1 MSRRAKKRRKK
12 RHGKE
17 DERMAEKRVTA
28 KIKERIESG
37 HKGESDRSG
46 EEGTTDEHMKA
57 QLGSLVD
64 KHHFEASEALRLID
78 QTIKEGSRVRW
89 IQTAQ
94 QSPAFFDVEPLP
106 NVVQVAL
113 NTKHPVYTHLYD
125 VLHADVD
132 DLSDEDVRDRLA
144 RASAAFRVLFYA
156 WARYEDEQTDRA
168 RRPVRDARLEWGKY
182 AEDFFDDDDDAIT
195 LLGFGVD

>member
-1 MSRRAKKRRKK
+1 M
-12 RHGKE
+12 
-17 DERMAEKRVTA
+17 
-28 KIKERIESG
+28 
-37 HKGESDRSG
+37 
-46 EEGTTDEHMKA
+46 
-57 QLGSLVD
+57 
-64 KHHFEASEALRLID
+64 
-78 QTIKEGSRVRW
+78 
-89 IQTAQ
+89 
-94 QSPAFFDVEPLP
+94 
-106 NVVQVAL
+106 QVAL

-132 DLSDEDVRDRLA
+132 DLNEEDVRDRLA